1 MARKVV
7 LGEFEHHVLLAA
19 LRMGNEAYT
28 AAILRELEA
37 RTDREVSSAAVYVA
51 LRRLEDHGLVESALR
66 RSVAVG
72 ERRERR
78 YFTVTLSGVELVVEA
93 RRRLERLW
101 EGLEVRGA
109 E

>member
-1 MARKVV
+1 
-7 LGEFEHHVLLAA
+7 
-19 LRMGNEAYT
+19 
-28 AAILRELEA
+28 
-37 RTDREVSSAAVYVA
+37 
-51 LRRLEDHGLVESALR
+51 
-66 RSVAVG
+66 VAVG